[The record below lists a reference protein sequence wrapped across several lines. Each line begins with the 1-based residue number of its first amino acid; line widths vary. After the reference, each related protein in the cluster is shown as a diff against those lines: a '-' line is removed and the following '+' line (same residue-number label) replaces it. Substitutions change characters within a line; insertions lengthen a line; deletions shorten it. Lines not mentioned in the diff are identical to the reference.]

1 MSDSN
6 KNINAE
12 LIMTRLDD
20 LKESQEKIVNE
31 MSNNFKKI
39 NNTLSDFKTTIKE
52 VKEIKDWKKEVLDVW
67 SPVNMKEAEKEVY
80 IQKGKWSIVYG
91 VIVAINVVW
100 IVVVAALKSP
110 K

>member
-31 MSNNFKKI
+31 MSNNFKEI

>member
-1 MSDSN
+1 MLDSN

-20 LKESQEKIVNE
+20 LKESQEKIVTE
-31 MSNNFKKI
+31 MSNNFKEI
-39 NNTLSDFKTTIKE
+39 NTTLSDFKTTIKE

-100 IVVVAALKSP
+100 IVFVAALKLL

>member
-20 LKESQEKIVNE
+20 LKESQEKIVTE
-31 MSNNFKKI
+31 MSNNFKEI
-39 NNTLSDFKTTIKE
+39 NTTLSDFKTTIKE

-100 IVVVAALKSP
+100 IVFVAALKLL